1 MRYPTAYDIERQ
13 FLRRNKMGRPLA
25 KRFFGNRN
33 IGTTGTSDNGIG
45 GEGVASVVLNAK
57 GNYTTRPTFTF
68 SAPQITGGTTATGT
82 ISSEVNTVTPDGTLL
97 NGINYVV
104 GDLITFAGVTGT
116 VGRVATVGSG
126 QGEIQTVDFV
136 GTGTNRGSFTT
147 LPTNKTTLAVTVVG
161 NTTGGSG
168 STGTGQTVA
177 ITFRASE
184 VVITEKGSGYSTAPT
199 STPTQ
204 SVTFT
209 SVALTADSGPVG
221 SATNQEN
228 AIIVRAKTTSGGTS
242 QVGDIQAQKGSHRY
256 RVKTPDG
263 TAVCKLVAS
272 ATPAVNQAY
281 ILASDITGNDYYV
294 MKLTARTA
302 VIKRKSGGANYEFAD
317 PTLYPNGQIVKW
329 TFGTQVLNTS
339 VKIENA

>member
-1 MRYPTAYDIERQ
+1 
-13 FLRRNKMGRPLA
+13 MGRPI
-25 KRFFGNRN
+25 KKKFFGNLN
-33 IGTTGTSDNGIG
+33 TGSGSTSADNGIG

-68 SAPQITGGTTATGT
+68 SAPQISRGVRATGT
-82 ISSEVNTVTPDGTLL
+82 ITSEASTAAPDGTLL

-126 QGEIQTVDFV
+126 QGEIQTIDFA

-161 NTTGGSG
+161 NTAGGSG

-184 VVITEKGSGYSTAPT
+184 VVITEKGSGYTSAPT

-209 SVALTADSGPVG
+209 SVALTS
-221 SATNQEN
+221 TQQN
-228 AIIVRAKTTSGGTS
+228 AISFTSFLTTGSNAVTG
-242 QVGDIQAQKGSHRY
+242 GDIIKQESTRRY
-256 RVKTPDG
+256 LVQNSEG
-263 TAVCKLVAS
+263 IGQCKLVAS
-272 ATPAVNQAY
+272 GTLEEGQMNIIAT
-281 ILASDITGNDYYV
+281 DYGGATYFV
-294 MKLTARTA
+294 TKLTAHKANLVNRT
-302 VIKRKSGGANYEFAD
+302 
-317 PTLYPNGQIVKW
+317 
-329 TFGTQVLNTS
+329 NTS
-339 VKIENA
+339 TALVSIPTGGTAASGWTLGAATGTIVTIASV